1 MKVFKIVAG
10 IGTAIM
16 ALVGAFYSIAI
27 LAFLIETVKDC
38 QGDEAEKAGDPLKPL
53 VVRTWRRKYSEIP
66 PRNEEERRYGFR

>member
-27 LAFLIETVKDC
+27 LAFLIETVKESEN
-38 QGDEAEKAGDPLKPL
+38 GDEVKKANEDVKPL

-66 PRNEEERRYGFR
+66 PRNEERRYGFR